1 MAADTIDAQP
11 QNHRIANRYRLPA
24 GALASFN
31 LHSATSHPASA
42 QEGEAKLVD
51 LSIAGCKLQSDSA
64 LATSIYYSLILH
76 LPTYPRPINVTS
88 ATIRW
93 VDACTFGVRFTH
105 LDIADVEHLH
115 TFLVKLHTEEYGLI
129 R

>member
-1 MAADTIDAQP
+1 MAAETGCVQP
-11 QNHRIANRYRLPA
+11 QDHRIANRYLLPA

-31 LHSATSHPASA
+31 LRSATSHPAST
-42 QEGEAKLVD
+42 QEGEARLVD
-51 LSIAGCKLQSDSA
+51 LSIAGCKLQSDNP
-64 LATSIYYSLILH
+64 LATSIFYSLILH

-93 VDACTFGVRFTH
+93 VDARTFGVRFTQ

-115 TFLVKLHTEEYGLI
+115 TFLVRLHTESLV

>member
-1 MAADTIDAQP
+1 LRSSS
-11 QNHRIANRYRLPA
+11 N
-24 GALASFN
+24 
-31 LHSATSHPASA
+31 HPASA
-42 QEGEAKLVD
+42 QEGEARLVD

-64 LATSIYYSLILH
+64 LATSVYYSLILH

-93 VDACTFGVRFTH
+93 VDASTFGVRFTH
-105 LDIADVEHLH
+105 LDIVDVEHLH
-115 TFLVKLHTEEYGLI
+115 TFLVRLHDESLP

>member
-1 MAADTIDAQP
+1 MAAESSDAHAHDQ
-11 QNHRIANRYRLPA
+11 RIANRYRLPA
-24 GALASFN
+24 GALASFK
-31 LHSATSHPASA
+31 LSSTISHPASA
-42 QEGEAKLVD
+42 QEGEARLVD

-88 ATIRW
+88 AMIRW
-93 VDACTFGVRFTH
+93 VDARTFGVRFTH
-105 LDIADVEHLH
+105 LDIGDVEHLH
-115 TFLVKLHTEEYGLI
+115 TFLVRLHTEELA

>member
-1 MAADTIDAQP
+1 MSAETADRAQDL
-11 QNHRIANRYRLPA
+11 RIANRYRLPA

-31 LHSATSHPASA
+31 LHSTTTQSASA
-42 QEGEAKLVD
+42 QEGEARLVD

-64 LATSIYYSLILH
+64 LLTSIYYSLILH
-76 LPTYPRPINVTS
+76 VPTYSRPINIRA

-93 VDACTFGVRFTH
+93 VDACTFGVRFTQ
-105 LDIADVEHLH
+105 LDVDDVEHLH
-115 TFLVKLHTEEYGLI
+115 TFLLRLHTEGLT